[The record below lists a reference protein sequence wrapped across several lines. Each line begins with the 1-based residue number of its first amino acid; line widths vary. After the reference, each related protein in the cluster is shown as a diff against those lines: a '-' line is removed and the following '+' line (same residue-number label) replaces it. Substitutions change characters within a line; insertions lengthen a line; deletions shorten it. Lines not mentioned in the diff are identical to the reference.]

1 VEELA
6 KVTIENLTKTYGKI
20 IAVKDVTFELRDN
33 EFFVLFGPAGAGKT
47 TILNMIAG
55 IGDPDKGKICFD
67 GQNMNFIEPSKRN
80 VAMVFENYAL
90 YPHLTIYDNIASSMR
105 TKAHKQS
112 QEVVDREVKRIAS
125 MLRLEELLDR
135 KPSQVSNGQKQRAA
149 LGRALVRDP
158 NIFLM
163 DEPLAHL
170 DAKLRNAMRKELK
183 AMQDKLRTTTL
194 YVTHDYGEAMSLGDR
209 IAVIHQGE
217 ICQIGTAEELYYKP
231 ATEFVARMFGD
242 SEINVIRTSLL
253 CEEKGVKLS
262 LPWGARSDYL
272 PQQVAESLLASGK
285 ECVDIGLR
293 SSAVRYKRS
302 AQNGFVEGT
311 VYTLEP
317 LGNKVELTVKIKEEV
332 IRLVVPVTET
342 PDVDERI
349 YLSFDVSEGIFFD
362 CETKEYIT
370 CQEDMAGREGSC

>member
-1 VEELA
+1 MA

-242 SEINVIRTSLL
+242 GEINVIRTSLL